1 LSTVSTAC
9 DPPCREHVTQS
20 EADIV
25 RGPRRYLDT
34 IAAAFPAVMVF
45 LAVLSIPLSAAPTL
59 GLSDGE
65 LSSWIFALYAGPG
78 LLGLLLAVRYH
89 QPLVLTGNVFAIILF
104 ASEASTR
111 DFPELA
117 GASVIAGA
125 AVAILGLVGLSGRLA
140 RFVPSPIVL
149 GLVAGAVL
157 PFVVRVFTNL
167 GQDPLV
173 IGTTLVGYVL
183 GRRFIRSV
191 TPLLPAL
198 AVGIAAA
205 AARGQLGPLPGFVP
219 PAIAL
224 TAPVFSAQAVATVA
238 PVLIVIM
245 LLQANIPSLVFL
257 RSQGYDPPEREI
269 DVVSGLGTA
278 ALSLLGP
285 NAVSVPLPVMPLVA
299 GPECGAGERR
309 LRAAVGAGVALV
321 AIGLFAGVA
330 VGLVRF
336 LPIALIQSL
345 AGLAL
350 IGVLATSIRQ
360 VATGSLVLGPL
371 FAFAIVQSGM
381 SLLGLGPFFWA
392 LVIGLIVSYVLER
405 DQLNANPR

>member
-78 LLGLLLAVRYH
+78 LLGLLLAVRYR